1 MDTNNIL
8 DEIKRKPYSVLI
20 LDEIEKAHPAII
32 NLLFQILDEGKI
44 KDSSGN
50 IVRFDYVTIVMTS
63 NIGFHDINVGFA
75 YNEKDKV
82 LSKLKEN
89 FSVPF
94 INRIDNVIIFNKLKK
109 DDIIY
114 LINKKLNKLKNK
126 YKNRIK
132 ISINKNV
139 INEILEE
146 SNYNEFGARRIDKII
161 KDNLENKIINCIIEE
176 KNSIHIKS
184 IKKLVTT

>member
-1 MDTNNIL
+1 M
-8 DEIKRKPYSVLI
+8 
-20 LDEIEKAHPAII
+20 
-32 NLLFQILDEGKI
+32 LFR
-44 KDSSGN
+44 S
-50 IVRFDYVTIVMTS
+50 
-63 NIGFHDINVGFA
+63 
-75 YNEKDKV
+75 
-82 LSKLKEN
+82 
-89 FSVPF
+89 PF

-109 DDIIY
+109 DDITY
-114 LINKKLNKLKNK
+114 LINKKVNKLKNK

-161 KDNLENKIINCIIEE
+161 KDNLENKIINSIIEE
-176 KNSIHIKS
+176 KSSIHIKS